1 MDLFQDVAPTM
12 NATAVR
18 ADEKLEAMVLG
29 TWVADERFRLAWKP
43 EPDLFYAPGTQ
54 AIAEVFADAFGAK
67 RWNEMFTVAELEK
80 RGKLGSVSGGRNGVV
95 ELLTNAPLLSNPLAD
110 VDKLRELRALRNLRA
125 SARAIEGA
133 VDGGERLAEVQ
144 ARMRDAVEQSIA
156 GVGLPLVTG
165 RELMQGLADDLKRR
179 QPISFCTTGLRDL
192 DAQTG
197 GLRAG
202 WVAVIGA
209 DTSWGKTAWIS
220 MLCDRNV
227 FFGKRILIVSTEDPL
242 VAYRDRL
249 LCRRAGVEF
258 TRMRDRVLDSY
269 EINRLVDEAERLED
283 GLFYLSGEGIP
294 VETLAGQIRAAC
306 AAHQINLVVF
316 DYIHAAITEKQFTG
330 SERPREIA
338 YIGRTITSAI
348 KQARA
353 AGVLFAQ
360 LTMPTEGRR
369 PTKESIRDSKDLI
382 KAAEIV
388 LIGYYDR
395 GERACSVEK
404 AKFGKK
410 GKQLGMPWN
419 DRTANFVDDIG
430 AQLELRAAEP

>member
-1 MDLFQDVAPTM
+1 M
-12 NATAVR
+12 NAPAAGVR

-29 TWVADERFRLAWKP
+29 TWVSDERFRLAWKP
-43 EPDLFYAPGTQ
+43 EPDLFYWPGTT
-54 AIAEVFADAFGAK
+54 AIAEVFAQAFPAR
-67 RWNEMFTVAELEK
+67 RWNEMATLAELEK
-80 RGKLGSVSGGRNGVV
+80 RGKLASVPGGRQGLL
-95 ELLTNAPLLSNPLAD
+95 ELLATPVLPNPLAD
-110 VDKLRELRALRNLRA
+110 VDKLRELRALRNLRT

-133 VDGGERLAEVQ
+133 VDAGERLADVQ
-144 ARMRDAVEQSIA
+144 GRMRDAVEQSIA

-165 RELMQGLADDLKRR
+165 RELMRGLAEDLKRR
-179 QPISFCTTGLRDL
+179 APITFCTFGLREL

-197 GLRAG
+197 GLRSG
-202 WVAVIGA
+202 WVALIGS
-209 DTSWGKTAWIS
+209 DTSWGKTSWIS
-220 MLCDRNV
+220 MLCDLNV
-227 FFGKRILIVSTEDPL
+227 YFGKRVLIVSTEDPL

-258 TRMRDRVLDSY
+258 TRMRDRTLDEF
-269 EINRLVDEAERLED
+269 EINRLVHEAEHLED
-283 GLFYLSGEGIP
+283 GLFYLSGEGVP

-316 DYIHAAITEKQFTG
+316 DYLHAAVAEKQFT
-330 SERPREIA
+330 ERPREIA

-353 AGVLFAQ
+353 AGILFAQ

-369 PTKESIRDSKDLI
+369 PTKEAIRDSKDLI

-395 GERACSVEK
+395 GERAVSVEK
-404 AKFGKK
+404 AKFGIK

-419 DRTANFVDDIG
+419 DRTANFVDDLG
-430 AQLELRAAEP
+430 GMLELREQHDDEAAA